1 MELLKSFS
9 QIVYV
14 QSTKKKIKEIQE
26 SMITLYIYNKE
37 SIKKGISMKRNQIEI
52 LELQSKISQMENS
65 LEGLN
70 SIFGLTEERI
80 RR

>member
-1 MELLKSFS
+1 
-9 QIVYV
+9 
-14 QSTKKKIKEIQE
+14 
-26 SMITLYIYNKE
+26 MITLYIYKKE
-37 SIKKGISMKRNQIEI
+37 SIKKDISMKRNQIEI

>member
-1 MELLKSFS
+1 
-9 QIVYV
+9 
-14 QSTKKKIKEIQE
+14 
-26 SMITLYIYNKE
+26 MITLYIYKKE